1 MIMRKL
7 ITNRSLSL
15 IWLFLAITAVM
26 TITLSISRTNVTS
39 ELSHVSLQQKTNPIL
54 FAANMGDNA
63 AMSVTLSDSKS
74 LISDS
79 KLVQVA

>member
-7 ITNRSLSL
+7 ITNTSLSL

-26 TITLSISRTNVTS
+26 TITLSISRTNVAS
-39 ELSHVSLQQKTNPIL
+39 ELSHVSLQQKTSTIL
-54 FAANMGDNA
+54 FAANMDDNV